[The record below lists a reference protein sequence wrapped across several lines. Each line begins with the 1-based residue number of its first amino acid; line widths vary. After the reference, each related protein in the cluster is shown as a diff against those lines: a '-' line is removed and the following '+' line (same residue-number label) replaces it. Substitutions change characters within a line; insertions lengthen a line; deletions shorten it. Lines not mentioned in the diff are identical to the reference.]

1 VRRRPRLVFAR
12 ASGQAWWLRQ
22 QAALTWRRHRSCI
35 DQLSLSQAR
44 ARRATGMP
52 TVCDRMALV
61 LDAEGVVLPE
71 MHPKKMYVRKPL
83 LSFPYST
90 SCT

>member
-1 VRRRPRLVFAR
+1 
-12 ASGQAWWLRQ
+12 
-22 QAALTWRRHRSCI
+22 
-35 DQLSLSQAR
+35 
-44 ARRATGMP
+44 MP

-61 LDAEGVVLPE
+61 LDAEGVVLLE